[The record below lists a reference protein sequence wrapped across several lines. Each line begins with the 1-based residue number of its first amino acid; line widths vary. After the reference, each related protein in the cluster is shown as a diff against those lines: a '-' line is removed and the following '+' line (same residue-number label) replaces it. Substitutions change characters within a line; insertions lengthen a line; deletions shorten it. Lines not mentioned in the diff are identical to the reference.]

1 MIVLH
6 AQHLIDGEKLLDSFA
21 TCETAITKC
30 LFSCRFFSFSFGYQN
45 QQWLTHCK
53 RKETQLSQTDTQRQ
67 DARQDERQLPFAVTL
82 AGRSDWH
89 AACDNDATLCACA
102 LRVAASH
109 VARLTELYGNIR
121 SSAPIFR
128 ISDFKDFKISP

>member
-1 MIVLH
+1 MIVFLST
-6 AQHLIDGEKLLDSFA
+6 LGKGTSPSLDA
-21 TCETAITKC
+21 R
-30 LFSCRFFSFSFGYQN
+30 L
-45 QQWLTHCK
+45 
-53 RKETQLSQTDTQRQ
+53 
-67 DARQDERQLPFAVTL
+67 DARQDERQLPLAVTL

-128 ISDFKDFKISP
+128 ISDFKLVTNPSDSTVTRELNLVSSYYQEHFIERRAVLLQVK